1 MPLKHKEKREGGA
14 DAGEPISHRD
24 EEIYTLNATFQDP
37 ALNILASL
45 NAFLND
51 GEGHDFD

>member
-37 ALNILASL
+37 AMNILASL